1 MGTEYHESDAKRDT
15 GVSRSEASQAWHQAR
30 EDARASGHLNDKP
43 AKEPS
48 KNADREPTRSEYSD
62 RLTGGKLK

>member
-30 EDARASGHLNDKP
+30 EDA
-43 AKEPS
+43 
-48 KNADREPTRSEYSD
+48 DREPTRSEYSD